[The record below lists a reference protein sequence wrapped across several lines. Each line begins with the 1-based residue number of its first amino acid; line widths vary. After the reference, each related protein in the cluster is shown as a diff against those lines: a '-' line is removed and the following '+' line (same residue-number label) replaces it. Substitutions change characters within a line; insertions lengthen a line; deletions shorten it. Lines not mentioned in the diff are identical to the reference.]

1 MPTITIDL
9 TNAQA
14 KRLADAMEEVTGLP
28 TTVESVKQHLIRE
41 LKSIVA
47 RGEKQKADRLAA
59 APASFDIV

>member
-28 TTVESVKQHLIRE
+28 TTVESVKQHLICE

-47 RGEKQKADRLAA
+47 RGEKQKADRI
-59 APASFDIV
+59 ASRPDEFDI